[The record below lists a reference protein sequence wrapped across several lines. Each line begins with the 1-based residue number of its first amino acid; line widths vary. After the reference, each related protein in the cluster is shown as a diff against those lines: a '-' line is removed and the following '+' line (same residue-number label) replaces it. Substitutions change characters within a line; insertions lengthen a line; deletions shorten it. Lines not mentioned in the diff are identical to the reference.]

1 MYNLEELKNGM
12 HCTITWLLGDVGTF
26 LKKKYH
32 FALDDTI
39 DVIQNDGDSLIIHHN
54 NHVYALDASS
64 AHAIKGLTKF

>member
-12 HCTITWLLGDVGTF
+12 QCTITWLLGDVGTF
-26 LKKKYH
+26 LKKQYH

-39 DVIQNDGDSLIIHHN
+39 EVIRNDGDSLIIHHN

-64 AHAIKGLTKF
+64 AHAIKVTI

>member
-32 FALDDTI
+32 FALD
-39 DVIQNDGDSLIIHHN
+39 
-54 NHVYALDASS
+54 ASS
-64 AHAIKGLTKF
+64 AHAIKVTI